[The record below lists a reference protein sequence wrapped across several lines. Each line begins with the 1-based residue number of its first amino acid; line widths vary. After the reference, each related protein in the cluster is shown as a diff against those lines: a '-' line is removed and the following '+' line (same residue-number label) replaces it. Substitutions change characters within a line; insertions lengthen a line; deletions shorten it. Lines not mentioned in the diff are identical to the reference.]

1 MATAPSRPT
10 LQPVQ
15 RFAQLFGAVYVLVG
29 VAGFLVTG
37 LSGFASTSGDKLLP
51 FGVNPLHNLVHVAV
65 GAVWLA
71 ASRSEASARAASTL
85 IGAVYLLV
93 GVVGLF
99 LSGSG
104 DLNLLNLNQP
114 DNALHLAS
122 ALLGLWF
129 GLAGRRQPATA

>member
-37 LSGFASTSGDKLLP
+37 LSGFASTSGDKLLL

>member
-1 MATAPSRPT
+1 MATAPSRLT

-37 LSGFASTSGDKLLP
+37 LSGFASTSGDKLLL